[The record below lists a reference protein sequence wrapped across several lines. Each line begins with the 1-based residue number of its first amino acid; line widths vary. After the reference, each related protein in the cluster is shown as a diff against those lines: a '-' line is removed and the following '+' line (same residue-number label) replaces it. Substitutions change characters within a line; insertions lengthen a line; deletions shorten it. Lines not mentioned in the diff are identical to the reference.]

1 MIYMEVKKI
10 TKLIDEC
17 GALFDTLSDEEL
29 TTWNFIKEV
38 NDIVAKYKGIDCLT
52 NFNFANGNIIQC
64 MCIITDWQPGALV
77 FQSDDGNIPIMRLVY
92 PEEYEEFMNQV
103 QPIFNSEYPKIPD
116 EQSGE

>member
-1 MIYMEVKKI
+1 MEVKKI
-10 TKLIDEC
+10 IKIISECEKLYDI
-17 GALFDTLSDEEL
+17 LTDEEL
-29 TTWNFIKEV
+29 TTWNFLNEV
-38 NDIVAKYKGIDCLT
+38 NNIISKYKGIDCLI
-52 NFNFANGNIIQC
+52 NFNFANGTIVQC